1 MQETDKIASVGSAFK
16 TLYVAGIGAFVD
28 EVQALQELI
37 SQLPAS
43 LHNLAI
49 IIVQTA
55 DLVDNKTLNERLHR
69 VSKLPVR
76 IAQDKETIEG
86 SIVYLVPKGHNV
98 WLCDGVLRLSPVND
112 KKENTVLN
120 TLFISLAEEKR
131 HQAIGILLSGN
142 GINVPEGIRRIK
154 EAGGYVLMQKSEA
167 TSKDSEAAGNIDL
180 VLGPS
185 EIAAALADVCSG
197 NYSLVNKKEQKQEVY
212 IQKLLQKLKRTT
224 GVDFANYKSAAI
236 NIKLEQRMQLLQCP
250 SLNDYSRFINL
261 KQDEISH
268 LFHSLLVGLTSFFRD
283 KEANEELNKC
293 LQELIRHKQPGDDL
307 CCWVAGCSTGE
318 EAYSLAIALH
328 QLLGNRLSGFNVKIY
343 ATDID
348 DMALQVASKGQYQKR
363 QLEDVPEKVL
373 EQYFKQVEDNYELI
387 EPIRQM
393 VSFSRHDISHSPPFQ
408 KLDLISCR
416 NLIIY
421 FRTKL
426 QQKVIPSFA
435 EAMLPGA
442 YLLLGK
448 AETIHGF
455 ENLFETVNMEHKVFR
470 RKPVV
475 YQSKQVEGV
484 TDLQDQIEALEAEL
498 AEVKAQLNRSRSENQ
513 HKNSIEQK
521 LSLVATHARNGVV
534 MINAEGKVEWV
545 NESFT
550 RLTGYTLKEVASK
563 KYGSYYN
570 QDLTPQDAGNQLYYR
585 LLQHEP
591 FTDEIKVRHKDGY
604 HLWLQADV
612 NPVFDEEKQVTG
624 YISVES
630 EITEHKSSEI
640 IGNHQRRAFEA
651 LVRTF
656 PGSVIMI
663 LDRDFF
669 VVFTEGKDVNIF
681 GLTHSDITGKTLA
694 EILDS
699 AAAEMLQERLMS
711 VFQGEAQ
718 AFETKYNSQYYS
730 LNAIP
735 LQEESTE
742 VQHILLLCN
751 NTTERV
757 LAQQKLYQSELSLK
771 EAQKL
776 AKVGNWVFDV
786 EHNEVIC
793 SEEIFN
799 IFEVDSPDNYKVNF
813 VGDTSMLHPEDKERY
828 NHTIRKAIATAESFN
843 VDFRIITA
851 RGSIKYVQMLSRP
864 VLSYQ
869 GKVVKMRGTL
879 MDVTEREIAAER
891 IRESEEWFKTIF
903 NTSRDGFVVEYNEQ
917 IYYVNQAYAR
927 MYGYDSTEELIG
939 KHISI
944 VQSDEYN
951 EMMLSYGRRRL
962 SGEDVPSVYEARG
975 KCKDGSTIDIEVSAS
990 VFKIRNKEY
999 IISIEREV
1007 SERKL
1012 NQARLQHRLD
1022 LEHLIARISTQ
1033 FINMTLEYLDEGLN
1047 SALAEVGRFNGVD
1060 RAYLFQFSNNGT
1072 MVHNTHEWC
1081 AEDVHSEKDHLQNM
1095 PVSRFQWTSEKLK
1108 RYNIVHIADIEKLPE
1123 EAEAEKEEFRREGIK
1138 SLVLVPIAFSN
1149 ELIGFIG
1156 FDSVRKIKVWEEED
1170 VLLLRLLGEIF
1181 ANALSKRKIDI
1192 ELENQKEY
1200 LRLIINTDP
1209 NLIFVK
1215 DAKGRYQMANQA
1227 TADLFGCTISELIGS
1242 EDGDFNNV
1250 NTQVNAYLSDDEL
1263 VINSL
1268 QTVIREEAYT
1278 SKNTGKTFYFRTV
1291 KKPLVNP
1298 DGSVCVLGV
1307 SVNITESKQ
1316 YEEMITSSLHEKDVL
1331 LKEIHHRVKNNMAV
1345 ISGLLSLQS
1354 NYIDDP
1360 VAKDIFRES
1369 QNRIKSMALI
1379 HEKLYQSESLAR
1391 IEFSSYIKDLT
1402 NSIMVFNRLNTTRI
1416 ELKIFASEVMIDV
1429 NAAVPLGLIVNELLS
1444 NAYKHA
1450 FKGRS
1455 EGIIELHF
1463 NKEGGQYRLVVSD
1476 NGIGIPNHQRLENA
1490 DSLGV
1495 TLIYA
1500 LASQLGAKV
1509 ELLQVEGSTFIVTFE
1524 EKDQKRAK

>member
-16 TLYVAGIGAFVD
+16 TLYVAGIGTSSD
-28 EVQALQELI
+28 EMQALQELI
-37 SQLPAS
+37 SQLSAS

-49 IIVQTA
+49 IIIQPA
-55 DLVDNKTLNERLHR
+55 DLVDNKALHEWLHGI
-69 VSKLPVR
+69 SKLPVR
-76 IAQDKETIEG
+76 IAEDKQAVEG
-86 SIVYLVPKGHNV
+86 GSVYLVPQGHDVRLCKGA
-98 WLCDGVLRLSPVND
+98 LCLSQVGNRGENAVLD
-112 KKENTVLN
+112 
-120 TLFISLAEEKR
+120 TLFTSLAEGKK
-131 HQAIGILLSGN
+131 HQAIGILLSGYGSN
-142 GINVPEGIRRIK
+142 ITEGIRRIK
-154 EAGGYVLMQKSEA
+154 ETGGHILVMKSDA
-167 TSKDSEAAGNIDL
+167 TSKESVTAGAIDQ
-180 VLGPS
+180 VITPS
-185 EIAAALADVCSG
+185 EMAARIADICSG
-197 NYSLVNKKEQKQEVY
+197 NHSLVSNTGQKPEVY
-212 IQKLLQKLKRTT
+212 IQELLQKLKHTT
-224 GVDFANYKSAAI
+224 GVDFASYKSATI
-236 NIKLEQRMQLLQCP
+236 NIKVEQRMQLLQC
-250 SLNDYSRFINL
+250 STLNDYSRFINL

-283 KEANEELNKC
+283 KEANDELNKC
-293 LQELIRHKQPGDDL
+293 LQELIRHKKPGDDL
-307 CCWVAGCSTGE
+307 RFWVAGCSTGE

-328 QLLGNRLSGFNVKIY
+328 QLLGDRLSGYNVKIY

-348 DMALQVASKGQYQKR
+348 DMALQVAGKGQYQKK
-363 QLEDVPEKVL
+363 QLEDVPQNVL
-373 EQYFKQVEDNYELI
+373 EKYFYQVDDNYELI
-387 EPIRQM
+387 EPIKQM
-393 VSFSRHDISHSPPFQ
+393 VAFSRHDISHRTPFLR
-408 KLDLISCR
+408 LDLISCR

-421 FRTKL
+421 FKTRL
-426 QQKVIPSFA
+426 QQQVIPSFA

-455 ENLFETVNMEHKVFR
+455 ESLFETINMEHKIFR
-470 RKPVV
+470 RKPAIFEG
-475 YQSKQVEGV
+475 KQAESA
-484 TDLQDQIEALEAEL
+484 TDLQNRIQALEAEL
-498 AEVKAQLNRSRSENQ
+498 AEVKAQLSRSRSENQ
-513 HKNSIEQK
+513 HK
-521 LSLVATHARNGVV
+521 
-534 MINAEGKVEWV
+534 
-545 NESFT
+545 
-550 RLTGYTLKEVASK
+550 
-563 KYGSYYN
+563 
-570 QDLTPQDAGNQLYYR
+570 
-585 LLQHEP
+585 
-591 FTDEIKVRHKDGY
+591 
-604 HLWLQADV
+604 
-612 NPVFDEEKQVTG
+612 DEENQVTG
-624 YISVES
+624 YMSVES
-630 EITEHKSSEI
+630 EITGHKSSEI
-640 IGNHQRRAFEA
+640 IDNHQKRAFEA
-651 LVRTF
+651 LVKTF

-663 LDRDFF
+663 LDRDFR

-699 AAAEMLQERLMS
+699 AAVEVLQERLVS
-711 VFQGEAQ
+711 VFQGEEQ

-786 EHNEVIC
+786 ENNEIDC
-793 SEEIFN
+793 SEEIFS
-799 IFEVDSPDNYKVNF
+799 IFEEDSPDNNKIDF
-813 VGDTSMLHPEDKERY
+813 VGDSSILHPDDRERY
-828 NHTIRKAIATAESFN
+828 NHTIRQAIATAESFN
-843 VDFRIITA
+843 IDFRIITGK
-851 RGSIKYVQMLSRP
+851 GSTKYVQMVSRP
-864 VLSYQ
+864 VVNYQ
-869 GKVVKMRGTL
+869 RKVVKLRGTL
-879 MDVTEREIAAER
+879 MDVTERELAAEK

-903 NTSRDGFVVEYNEQ
+903 NTSRDGFVVEYNEH

-927 MYGYDSTEELIG
+927 MYGYDSTEELVG
-939 KHISI
+939 KHISM
-944 VQSDEYN
+944 VQSDDDN

-962 SGEDVPSVYEARG
+962 SGEDVPSVYEAKG
-975 KCKDGSTIDIEVSAS
+975 KCKDGSTIDIEISAS

-999 IISIEREV
+999 IISIERDV

-1012 NQARLQHRLD
+1012 NQERLQHRLD

-1033 FINMTLEYLDEGLN
+1033 FINMTLDHLDEGLN
-1047 SALAEVGRFNGVD
+1047 NALAEVGRFNGVD

-1072 MVHNTHEWC
+1072 MMHNTHEWC
-1081 AEDVHSEKDHLQNM
+1081 AEDVHSEKGQLQHL

-1108 RYNIVHIADIEKLPE
+1108 RYNTVHVADIEKLPE

-1138 SLVLVPIAFSN
+1138 SLVLVPIVFSN
-1149 ELIGFIG
+1149 ELIGFFG
-1156 FDSVRKIKVWEEED
+1156 FDSVRKIKTWEEED

-1181 ANALSKRKIDI
+1181 ASALSKRKIDI
-1192 ELENQKEY
+1192 ELENQKDY
-1200 LRLIINTDP
+1200 LKLIINTDP

-1215 DAKGRYQMANQA
+1215 DAKGRYQVANQA
-1227 TADLFGCTISELIGS
+1227 TADLFGCTISELIGNV
-1242 EDGDFNNV
+1242 DGNFNNV
-1250 NTQVNAYLSDDEL
+1250 STQVSAYLNDDQL

-1268 QTVIREEAYT
+1268 QTVVREETYT
-1278 SKNTGKTFYFRTV
+1278 SKNTGKTSYFRTV
-1291 KKPLVNP
+1291 KKPLINA

-1354 NYIDDP
+1354 NYIDNP
-1360 VAKDIFRES
+1360 AAKDIFRES

-1402 NSIMVFNRLNTTRI
+1402 NSIIIFNRSNAARI

-1429 NAAVPLGLIVNELLS
+1429 NAAVPLGLILNELLS

-1476 NGIGIPNHQRLENA
+1476 NGIGIPDHRNLENA
-1490 DSLGV
+1490 DSLGI

-1509 ELLQVEGSTFIVTFE
+1509 ELHQVEGSTFIVTFE
-1524 EKDQKRAK
+1524 EKNQKRSK